1 MEVWERL
8 KIEGLR
14 LTTARNTG
22 LLAATQAL
30 NTLIVQVL
38 VVYAPISILLLGGS
52 PSLAG
57 LGMAFVWGG
66 RLVSTLQMGVLMD
79 RVGRR
84 PVIAGGMAL
93 AAVSLSIAA
102 LALSSYRL
110 ILFLSSLLLY
120 GVARGMVEFTRV
132 AVADLLPPERRG
144 FGTGLLLTASIAGTL
159 TAPLL
164 IYSTS
169 QLHPSIIS
177 NIVDSLNYTIIIA
190 AAGIAVA
197 LMVWPEPLKLAKQLN
212 NPGQARS
219 TGLRMVANPAIMM
232 AVLAAAASTGVMV
245 AVMSLN
251 TVVMYDHHYTAVEI
265 STVVMI
271 HVLGM
276 YALSIP
282 IGRLSDKYGRVALMT
297 TGLGLEGAG
306 TLMILVSDLFPV
318 VATALFLVGLGWSA
332 VWVSSSAYIADL
344 TTPSERGGV
353 TGFADAATAG
363 SSIVIPF
370 MSGIVLEV
378 WGVPSL
384 VAICTAI
391 TALAVAA
398 CYRLVR
404 K

>member
-1 MEVWERL
+1 MR
-8 KIEGLR
+8 IAGLR

-22 LLAATQAL
+22 LLAAAQAL

-38 VVYAPISILLLGGS
+38 IVYAPISILLLGGS

-110 ILFLSSLLLY
+110 VLFLSSLMLY

-132 AVADLLPPERRG
+132 AVADLLPPEKRG

-169 QLHPSIIS
+169 QLNPSIIS
-177 NIVDSLNYTIIIA
+177 NIVDSLNYAIVIA
-190 AAGIAVA
+190 AAGAAVA
-197 LMVWPEPLKLAKQLN
+197 LMVWPEPLKLAKQLS
-212 NPGQARS
+212 NPDQARS
-219 TGLRMVANPAIMM
+219 TGLRMAANPAIMT

-251 TVVMYDHHYTAVEI
+251 TVVMYGHHYTAVEI

-276 YALSIP
+276 YAFSIP
-282 IGRLSDKYGRVALMT
+282 IGRLSDRYGRVALMT

-306 TLMILVSDLFPV
+306 TVMILASDLFPV

-344 TTPSERGGV
+344 TTPGERGGL

-370 MSGIVLEV
+370 VSGIVLEV

-384 VAICTAI
+384 VAMCTAV
-391 TALAVAA
+391 TVLAMAF
-398 CYRLVR
+398 CHRLV
-404 K
+404 KK